1 MAIKSTIY
9 KANLNVA
16 DMDRGYY
23 ADHALTIAC
32 HPSETEER
40 MMIRVLAFALRA
52 HERLEFGR
60 GISAD
65 DEPAL
70 WLKEYSGEISEWI
83 EVGQPDERLLRRASG
98 RAARVYLYTYGGR
111 AMEVWWEKEGAT
123 ISRLENLEVW
133 AITEAQS
140 RALAALAQ
148 RSMQLQ
154 CTIQDGQVWLNAGEE
169 SLLIEPRRLTP
180 VRN

>member
-32 HPSETEER
+32 HPSETAER
-40 MMIRVLAFALRA
+40 MMIRVLAFALHA

-70 WLKEYSGEISEWI
+70 WLKEYSGEINEWI

-98 RAARVYLYTYGGR
+98 RAERVYLYTYGGR

-133 AITEAQS
+133 AIAEAQS

-169 SLLIEPRRLTP
+169 SLLIEPRLLTP
-180 VRN
+180 ARN